1 MGQETNP
8 AASPFPLACNQPL
21 FSLSPP
27 LPRTL
32 MGEEARG
39 VGEGKGARRSKNVWV
54 AWGEKRY
61 GGRKK
66 RKRGGGN
73 FFSPFLLRE
82 GAIYWHERR
91 QEGAMCVSTYFL
103 MYAFTKDTFQFCCI
117 EKKYSVRKQLSAI
130 PEYEKEQ

>member
-32 MGEEARG
+32 MGEETRG
-39 VGEGKGARRSKNVWV
+39 GKEKVPGGQKMSGWLG
-54 AWGEKRY
+54 GEKRY
-61 GGRKK
+61 GGNKK

-103 MYAFTKDTFQFCCI
+103 MYAFTKDSFQFCCI